1 MANVLLTTA
10 CNLACEYCFARERM
24 LGKPRQHMSM
34 QDVRKVLAFLKH
46 SGSPVFR
53 MMGGEPTL
61 HPDFH
66 AIVQFVLQEGMR
78 IDLLSNAT
86 WDASCNELFA
96 RISPNRLIFLLNID
110 HPDNYS
116 PKLWSRIERN
126 LAALADDKR
135 ITLSFN
141 IFEKQPRS
149 DYVLDL
155 ASRFNIGAIR
165 MSFSLPVFGAQN
177 KHLELRDYP
186 EMASFI
192 VDFVRRAE
200 ANQVSVQLDNAVP
213 LCIFSHEQIGELVLK
228 GTLDLARNA
237 RCRPVV
243 DIGPDLTVWC
253 CFCLSQLFNRH
264 LDEFKDLAEIE
275 AYYQKILNSYQGR
288 IFAMDACYEC
298 RYRVLWG
305 CQGGC
310 LTYALVR
317 HGTGPASELPQ
328 EGMQIDWQEQAALVL
343 SDGATLRHYDL
354 PRESY
359 VLKDQESG
367 TEVELDASLG
377 PLWSLLDG
385 KHTARQVV
393 HESVDQCDG
402 RGMRGPVDAFMRHVM
417 AESLSDLLLGL
428 MRQGLI
434 SQRSV
439 AEPSSSVGKCPTI

>member
-24 LGKPRQHMSM
+24 LGQPRQHMSM
-34 QDVRKVLAFLKH
+34 DHVRQVLAFLRH

-61 HPDFH
+61 HPNFH
-66 AIVQFVLQEGMR
+66 SIVHLILQEGMR

-96 RISPNRLIFLLNID
+96 RISPNRLMFLLNID

-116 PKLWSRIERN
+116 PKLWSRIEHN
-126 LAALADDKR
+126 LAALSDDKR

-141 IFEKQPRS
+141 IFEKQPKS
-149 DYVLDL
+149 DYILDL
-155 ASRFNIGAIR
+155 ASRFNLRAIR
-165 MSFSLPVFGAQN
+165 LSFSLPVLGAQN
-177 KHLELRDYP
+177 KHLDIQNYA
-186 EMASFI
+186 EMAFFV
-192 VDFVRRAE
+192 VDFARRAE
-200 ANQVSVQLDNAVP
+200 ASKVSVQLDNAVP
-213 LCIFSHEQIGELVLK
+213 LCIFTHEQIGELILK
-228 GTLDLARNA
+228 GTLDLTRNA

-264 LDEFKDLAEIE
+264 LSEFKDLAEIE
-275 AYYQKILNSYQGR
+275 AYYQQILNSYQGR

-317 HGTGPASELPQ
+317 HGSSPAGELPQ
-328 EGMQIDWQEQAALVL
+328 EGMQIDWQEQATLVL
-343 SDGATLRHYDL
+343 SESARLKHYDL

-359 VLKDQESG
+359 VLRDQKSG
-367 TEVELDASLG
+367 TEVDLDASLG

-385 KHTARQVV
+385 KHTARQIV
-393 HESVDQCDG
+393 HESVDRGDG
-402 RGMRGPVDAFMRHVM
+402 QGMSGPVDAFTRHVM
-417 AESLSDLLLGL
+417 TESVSDLLLGL

-434 SQRSV
+434 VQRPIGES
-439 AEPSSSVGKCPTI
+439 